1 MSRVDRKY
9 IHHLGVRPDT
19 ADMPE
24 IAAVWAEAMTTKIPP
39 RIGIFAGAMALG
51 VTATSLATAEIILAE
66 PANTNTNYLVP
77 KQSNE
82 QTTTAPSGRV
92 LAIVAF
98 LNRPLVEEEN
108 RVMAI
113 HLVQPGD
120 SPASLANQYYGD
132 STLFHHIVA
141 ANRHD
146 LTPTGHVKV
155 GQSLRIPEI

>member
-1 MSRVDRKY
+1 MSRVDLNH
-9 IHHLGVRPDT
+9 IHHHGVRPYT

-24 IAAVWAEAMTTKIPP
+24 IAAVWAEAMNPNISP

-51 VTATSLATAEIILAE
+51 VTATSLVSAEIILKD
-66 PANTNTNYLVP
+66 PANTTNSYLVP
-77 KQSNE
+77 PKTNGM
-82 QTTTAPSGRV
+82 TTQNPSGRV

-98 LNRPLVEEEN
+98 LNRPAMETDGNDL
-108 RVMAI
+108 AI
-113 HLVQPGD
+113 HTVQPGE
-120 SPASLANQYYGD
+120 STASLAKQYYGD
-132 STLFHHIVA
+132 SSLSHHIVA